1 MKILLICLV
10 ISNSI
15 IASLF
20 ANEISERQSQLDHI
34 KAELESKRAQSDSLA
49 QKEKSE
55 ADRLRDLEEQA
66 SLSGQLLLK
75 IKKESAALG
84 TSIKSQ
90 TVQLSIT
97 QIQMEKRKIILS
109 RRLRYIYKMGN
120 RTDWMEIITSGDPTQ
135 ALVAYKNMGV
145 LAQYD
150 RRLLETYRSM
160 SQRMKAGLIKYE
172 NDAALLSR
180 LQLDQEDEL
189 AKREKTLKTRKKL
202 IERLKRDKIEV
213 EKSITQLEEDGK
225 QITGIIEDLEI
236 KSGEGAVDSGL
247 LGLDDSKGNLIWPV
261 HGKIIRPFGLTTDK
275 RGIKLSNSG
284 IDIQS
289 QLGSDVV
296 AAAQGKVIYISWL
309 RGYGQF
315 VIVDHGKGYYTL
327 YANLSEIMVETGDS
341 VKAGE
346 VIGLVG
352 DSGSLEG
359 AKLHF
364 ELRHKKEQLDPSGW
378 LR

>member
-10 ISNSI
+10 ISI
-15 IASLF
+15 TVITPLF
-20 ANEISERQSQLDHI
+20 ADEISERQSQLDHI
-34 KAELESKRAQSDSLA
+34 KAELESKRAQSDSLG

-55 ADRLRDLEEQA
+55 ANRLRDLEEQA

-75 IKKESAALG
+75 IEKESSALG

-90 TVQLSIT
+90 KVQLSIT

-109 RRLRYIYKMGN
+109 QRFRYIYKMGN
-120 RTDWMEIITSGDPTQ
+120 SADWMEIISSGNPTQ
-135 ALVAYKNMGV
+135 ALVAYKNMGA

-150 RRLLETYRSM
+150 RRLLESYRSM
-160 SQRMKAGLIKYE
+160 SQSLKTGLIKYE
-172 NDAALLSR
+172 NDAVLLSR
-180 LQLDQEDEL
+180 LQIDQEDEL
-189 AKREKTLKTRKKL
+189 SKREKTLKTRKKL
-202 IERLKRDKIEV
+202 VERLKNDKGEV
-213 EKSITQLEEDGK
+213 ERSIAQLEEDGK
-225 QITGIIEDLEI
+225 QISGIIEDLEA
-236 KSGEGAVDSGL
+236 KSGEGTFDSGL

-261 HGKIIRPFGLTTDK
+261 HGKILRAFGLSTDK

-289 QLGSDVV
+289 QLGTDVM

-327 YANLSEIMVETGDS
+327 YANLSEIMVETGNS

-346 VIGLVG
+346 TIGLVG

-364 ELRHKKEQLDPSGW
+364 ELRHKKDQLDPAEW

>member
-10 ISNSI
+10 ISILI
-15 IASLF
+15 IPSLF

-34 KAELESKRAQSDSLA
+34 KTELESKRAQSDSLR

-55 ADRLRDLEEQA
+55 ANRLRDLEEQV

-75 IKKESAALG
+75 IKRESAALG

-90 TVQLSIT
+90 KVQLSIT

-109 RRLRYIYKMGN
+109 QRLRYIYKMGN
-120 RTDWMEIITSGDPTQ
+120 RADWMEIISSGDPTQ
-135 ALVAYKNMGV
+135 ALVAYKNMGA

-150 RRLLETYRSM
+150 TRLLETYRSM
-160 SQRMKAGLIKYE
+160 SLSLKTGLIKYE
-172 NDAALLSR
+172 NDATLLSR
-180 LQLDQEDEL
+180 LQMDQEDEL

-202 IERLKRDKIEV
+202 IEGLKNDKGEV

-225 QITGIIEDLEI
+225 QISGIIEDLEA
-236 KSGEGAVDSGL
+236 KSGEGAVEFGL
-247 LGLDDSKGNLIWPV
+247 PGLDDDKGNLIWPV
-261 HGKIIRPFGLTTDK
+261 HGKIIRAFGLSTDK

-289 QLGSDVV
+289 QLGTDVM
-296 AAAQGKVIYISWL
+296 AAAQGKVIYTSWL

-315 VIVDHGKGYYTL
+315 VIVDHGRGYYTL

-364 ELRHKKEQLDPSGW
+364 ELRHKKEQLDPSEW